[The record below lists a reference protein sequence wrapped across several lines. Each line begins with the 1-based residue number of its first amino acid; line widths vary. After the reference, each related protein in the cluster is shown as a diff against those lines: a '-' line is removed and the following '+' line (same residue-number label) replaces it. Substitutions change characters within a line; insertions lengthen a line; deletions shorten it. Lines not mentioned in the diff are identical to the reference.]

1 MASFLGIKVEYA
13 RLGLI
18 DTVLIVHQIRSWRTF
33 SRCTDRSPSSQT
45 TPKPSWS
52 LLNYLSAISRK
63 IMREDYRS
71 EQ

>member
-45 TPKPSWS
+45 TPQA
-52 LLNYLSAISRK
+52 LLVATQLLICHFE
-63 IMREDYRS
+63 EDNA
-71 EQ
+71 